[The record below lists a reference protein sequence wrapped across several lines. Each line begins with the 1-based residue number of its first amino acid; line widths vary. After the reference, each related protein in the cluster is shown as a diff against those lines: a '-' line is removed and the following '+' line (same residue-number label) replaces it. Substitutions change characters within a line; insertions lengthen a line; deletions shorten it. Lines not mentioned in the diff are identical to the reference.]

1 MVDFIIGA
9 LLVALGFALGLIP
22 PWWARRRRRLSHW
35 NFLKVEINAC
45 GQIAGGLVIKGDEY
59 GASQEPGFAV
69 EEKKVV
75 LSPLFRLP
83 VTSYAT
89 SFPALLAEEVLAEGE
104 IEALVTFFGHVHEI
118 NRGLDHAAEM
128 YKLDEEKKLL
138 RERSRVS
145 LKAEKIVQPLKGSRS
160 SLFDTC
166 LRIATEHAKAT
177 SVTSS

>member
-22 PWWARRRRRLSHW
+22 PWSARRRRRLSHW
-35 NFLKVEINAC
+35 NFLKVEINSC

-59 GASQEPGFAV
+59 GANQEPGFAV

-89 SFPALLAEEVLAEGE
+89 SFPALLAEEALAEGE
-104 IEALVTFFGHVHEI
+104 IEALVF
-118 NRGLDHAAEM
+118 R
-128 YKLDEEKKLL
+128 
-138 RERSRVS
+138 
-145 LKAEKIVQPLKGSRS
+145 Q
-160 SLFDTC
+160 
-166 LRIATEHAKAT
+166 
-177 SVTSS
+177 